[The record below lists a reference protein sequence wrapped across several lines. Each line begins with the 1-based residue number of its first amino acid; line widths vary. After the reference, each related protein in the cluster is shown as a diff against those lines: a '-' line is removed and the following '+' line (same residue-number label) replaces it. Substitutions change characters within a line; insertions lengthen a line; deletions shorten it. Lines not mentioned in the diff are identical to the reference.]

1 MPVGDRLS
9 KALSQVIKTSQIIGL
24 VVAVPLGVISSQLF
38 WSSIQPNDDLV
49 KQDMIYLSFTKKES
63 QS

>member
-24 VVAVPLGVISSQLF
+24 VVAIPLGVISSQLF
-38 WSSIQPNDDLV
+38 WSSIQQNDDLV